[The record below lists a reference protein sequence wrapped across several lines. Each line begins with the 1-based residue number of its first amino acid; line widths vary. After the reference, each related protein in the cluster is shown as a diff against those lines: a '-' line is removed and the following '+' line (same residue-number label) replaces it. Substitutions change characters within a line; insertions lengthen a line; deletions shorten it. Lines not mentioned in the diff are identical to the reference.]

1 MAIPL
6 PLSFSISP
14 WPTGLPLLWLISLA
28 GMLAS
33 GLFLSN
39 TRHVA
44 LHARIAL
51 LPALLAIVLA
61 LLSARN
67 APYPL
72 AVSGT
77 PLAWLMASLI
87 LGLGAIVQH
96 FSVRFLQG
104 DRDQP
109 RALLW
114 FSVLTASA
122 ALCWLQHD
130 LRLMLLAWGAALH
143 ALTNLIGLTRD
154 WAAAR
159 AARRRAERWLSV
171 AWLALAGLIVLNA
184 WETGSWQLDQWQP
197 ERWQAWAQQLGAALL
212 LVAVLI
218 PAAQWPAQ
226 RWLMESMVAP
236 TPVSAIM
243 HAGMVNAGGVLLL
256 YFGSLL
262 ALADWARALLLL
274 LAIAS
279 IVTGCGMALVQADIK
294 RQLAASTVAQMACM
308 LLQIALGAYLAA
320 IVHLVLHGL
329 FKAALFLQAGGA
341 PQGVGAVNKTPAA
354 GENGEGMEGNTAT
367 TGATLAPLQA
377 ATSGRARGLIASLR
391 QRGGMLTS
399 GGAVL
404 RVRTL
409 PILTMLVLVLVLVLV
424 LTLLM
429 LWPAGVAWLH
439 QQAGPVLA
447 SLDAASVVPNL
458 ILLLA
463 LLQSLPLLARQ
474 WMQWRVWRT
483 LLLALGGMFACQWLL
498 GQFLGSSLPAAP
510 LLAPVW
516 MWATL
521 GLLLAGAL
529 LLSLARRLMHQAWA
543 RRLYWHFVAASEADG
558 ATQDAHPAYLA
569 HRLQQGVLA

>member
-1 MAIPL
+1 MAFPL
-6 PLSFSISP
+6 PFSFAFSP

-28 GMLAS
+28 VMLAS
-33 GLFLSN
+33 GLLLSN

-51 LPALLAIVLA
+51 LPALLAILLA

-67 APYPL
+67 TPYPL
-72 AVSGT
+72 AVSGA

-154 WAAAR
+154 WTAAR
-159 AARRRAERWLSV
+159 AARRRAGRWLSL

-184 WETGSWQLDQWQP
+184 WEIGGWQLDQWQP

-212 LVAVLI
+212 LIAVLI
-218 PAAQWPAQ
+218 PAAQWPVQ

-341 PQGVGAVNKTPAA
+341 PQGVGGVNKTPSA
-354 GENGEGMEGNTAT
+354 GEYGAMAESNTAA
-367 TGATLAPLQA
+367 TGATLVTLQA
-377 ATSGRARGLIASLR
+377 TTSGRARGLIASLR
-391 QRGGMLTS
+391 QHGRMLAS
-399 GGAVL
+399 AGAV
-404 RVRTL
+404 
-409 PILTMLVLVLVLVLV
+409 V
-424 LTLLM
+424 LTLLVLAMLM
-429 LWPAGVAWLH
+429 LWPAGAALLR

-474 WMQWRVWRT
+474 WTQWRVWRT

-498 GQFLGSSLPAAP
+498 HQLLGNTLPAAP
-510 LLAPVW
+510 ALAPVW
-516 MWATL
+516 MWAAL
-521 GLLLAGAL
+521 GLLLAGTL

-569 HRLQQGVLA
+569 HRLQQGVPA